1 MSRHPQTMS
10 SLPVKHTYGSR
21 NRQILKSAPQPPSS
35 PLSTLSSSPPATPAI
50 VRPSKRLFS
59 DLPTPSADENLSST
73 FRPLKRPKTLFKPT
87 TVARKLGTKAI
98 RKTQKTLTQL
108 HFNIDQTILRNC
120 SLCDLSYT
128 KGAPDDEA
136 LHRVHCSRVRQGME
150 WGREEEKDSVRNGKT
165 VVIEVKTDIK
175 LRNSKKKGR
184 IISFSADIGGKL
196 STKVGRGCSS
206 HAHHAN
212 LFEPTAC
219 NPSPND
225 KFIPICP

>member
-1 MSRHPQTMS
+1 M
-10 SLPVKHTYGSR
+10 KHTYGSR
-21 NRQILKSAPQPPSS
+21 NRQFLKSPQPPSS

-59 DLPTPSADENLSST
+59 DLATSPADENLPST
-73 FRPLKRPKTLFKPT
+73 FPSLKRPKTFSKPT
-87 TVARKLGTKAI
+87 TVARKPGQKAI
-98 RKTQKTLTQL
+98 SKTQKTLTQL

-150 WGREEEKDSVRNGKT
+150 WGREEEKDRVRNGKT
-165 VVIEVKTDIK
+165 AVIEVRTDIK
-175 LRNSKKKGR
+175 LRNNKKGR

-196 STKVGRGCSS
+196 GTKVGRGCSS
-206 HAHHAN
+206 YSHHTN
-212 LFEPTAC
+212 LFKLTAC

-225 KFIPICP
+225 KFIPICS

>member
-1 MSRHPQTMS
+1 
-10 SLPVKHTYGSR
+10 VKHTYGSR
-21 NRQILKSAPQPPSS
+21 NRQFLKSAPQPPSS
-35 PLSTLSSSPPATPAI
+35 PLSTLSSSPPAI

-59 DLPTPSADENLSST
+59 DLASPSVDENFSST
-73 FRPLKRPKTLFKPT
+73 FRPLKRPKTVLKPT
-87 TVARKLGTKAI
+87 TVARKLGTKVI
-98 RKTQKTLTQL
+98 PKTQQTLTQL

-150 WGREEEKDSVRNGKT
+150 WGREEEKDRVRNGKT
-165 VVIEVKTDIK
+165 VVLEVKTDIK
-175 LRNSKKKGR
+175 LRDSKKKGR

-196 STKVGRGCSS
+196 STKVGRTRSS
-206 HAHHAN
+206 YAHHAN
-212 LFEPTAC
+212 LFKLTAC

-225 KFIPICP
+225 KFIPICS